1 MQTKKGLLNCKPVN
15 EKLIDINGINCLLRT
30 QLKTELFKDQVTGI
44 SVGDLENRYH
54 RQITLHIEKHQE
66 NLRM

>member
-1 MQTKKGLLNCKPVN
+1 MQTKKDLLNFKPVN

-66 NLRM
+66 NLRT

>member
-1 MQTKKGLLNCKPVN
+1 MQTKKDLLNFKPVN

-44 SVGDLENRYH
+44 SVGDLENRCH

-66 NLRM
+66 NLRT